1 MGSDRCYV
9 WSSLSCSSAS
19 TTSSLTSAAD
29 GMVKM
34 ELEAAEALADL
45 AHLAVPESAGSG
57 LCRKWGT
64 KGKRAAKRVKRES
77 PPGDSAFRLNPLDSV
92 PSYSDLAEQDRAEA
106 SQQQCEKIRPI
117 VLIER
122 EKAKQVPSITEVKAE
137 QDSELAKPTPNC
149 NGSFA
154 PFVLCKTRRKLTEAE
169 KEEQRIRRVLA
180 NRESARQTIRRR
192 QALCEDLTRK
202 AADLARENENL
213 KRDKE
218 LALKE
223 HQSLETTNKHLKQQ
237 MAKVRKAVVEETPGE
252 HYSADVAA
260 SLSSSRNCLWH
271 LYDHPPFLPVLWP
284 SVIQSS
290 NRVQSQYGRQSAI
303 VIPSNMPMPAA
314 CRPDNSR
321 EQENRIDVDGQ
332 KAPLYV
338 LPFPWFF
345 PLPGPGNR
353 LQPLPSTG
361 MKYEQGEASRSNH
374 NASSFSKFIAHVEN
388 RHCSLPIEVKTEASG
403 SSEVRPDN
411 DLNETPIG
419 FPLDGVSQHTGANSE
434 EILYTPASLD
444 CSQPA
449 STIKHE
455 NMSQSAYAP
464 NIETTSTARPIAS
477 ALPEK
482 QESAVFPGK
491 KLIDT
496 VAAAEARKRRKELT
510 KLKNLHGRPCQMH
523 C

>member
-1 MGSDRCYV
+1 
-9 WSSLSCSSAS
+9 
-19 TTSSLTSAAD
+19 
-29 GMVKM
+29 MVKM

-92 PSYSDLAEQDRAEA
+92 PSYSDLAEVI
-106 SQQQCEKIRPI
+106 SLK
-117 VLIER
+117 
-122 EKAKQVPSITEVKAE
+122 VKAE

-260 SLSSSRNCLWH
+260 SLSSSRNCPWH

-388 RHCSLPIEVKTEASG
+388 RHCSLPIEVKTEVSG

>member
-1 MGSDRCYV
+1 MGSERCYV

-19 TTSSLTSAAD
+19 TTTSLTCAAD

-45 AHLAVPESAGSG
+45 AHLAVQESAGSG
-57 LCRKWGT
+57 LRRKWGS
-64 KGKRAAKRVKRES
+64 KGKRAAKRVKSES
-77 PPGDSAFRLNPLDSV
+77 PPGDSAFRLNLLDSV
-92 PSYSDLAEQDRAEA
+92 PSCSDLAEQDRANA

-117 VLIER
+117 VFIEQ
-122 EKAKQVPSITEVKAE
+122 EKAKQVPGITEVKPE

-149 NGSFA
+149 NRSYA
-154 PFVLCKTRRKLTEAE
+154 PFVFRKTRRKLTEAE

-202 AADLARENENL
+202 AADLARENEYL

-237 MAKVRKAVVEETPGE
+237 MAKVRKAVVEETPGD
-252 HYSADVAA
+252 YSADVAA
-260 SLSSSRNCLWH
+260 SLSSSRNCPWH
-271 LYDHPPFLPVLWP
+271 LYNHPPLLPVLWP

-290 NRVQSQYGRQSAI
+290 NRVQSRHGRQSAI

-314 CRPDNSR
+314 CRPDTSQ
-321 EQENRIDVDGQ
+321 EQENRIDVNG
-332 KAPLYV
+332 KRAPLYV
-338 LPFPWFF
+338 LPCPWFF

-361 MKYEQGEASRSNH
+361 MKYEQGETSRSNH
-374 NASSFSKFIAHVEN
+374 NSSSSSKSIAHVEN

-403 SSEVRPDN
+403 SSEARPAN

-444 CSQPA
+444 CSRPA

-464 NIETTSTARPIAS
+464 NIETTSTARLIAS

-491 KLIDT
+491 KLIDA
-496 VAAAEARKRRKELT
+496 VAAAGVRKRRKELT
-510 KLKNLHGRPCQMH
+510 KLKNLHGRQCQMH